1 MLNPPPP
8 TPPKEKNLLF
18 VITAAAAALS
28 QQLHPQTCSDA
39 TALTGISDTSETH
52 TSSKSSRQ
60 KWTPMTFDWQTDN
73 VDFI

>member
-1 MLNPPPP
+1 MLNPPP
-8 TPPKEKNLLF
+8 TPEKKKNLLF
-18 VITAAAAALS
+18 VIAAAALS

-39 TALTGISDTSETH
+39 TALTGISDTSETI

-73 VDFI
+73 VDFT